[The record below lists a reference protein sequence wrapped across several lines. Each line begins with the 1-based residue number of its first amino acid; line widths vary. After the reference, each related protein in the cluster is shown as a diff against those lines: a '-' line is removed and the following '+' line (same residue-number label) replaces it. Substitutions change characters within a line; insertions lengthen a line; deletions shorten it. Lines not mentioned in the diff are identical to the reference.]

1 MMASLWQLLVSFGQ
15 IGLFALG
22 GGHSML
28 KLIEDEVVHQRGW
41 MALDEFAALVGSSFL
56 FPGLTAVKVAGLV
69 GLKVAGVPGLCIGIL
84 GITLPGIVLA
94 AIFYSVIIAHKEN
107 PMVKKLLLL
116 MQYGAVALLGAALF
130 SLAKPLAKGFSV
142 QAAVLAAAL
151 FVGVA
156 AFEFSPFIGIVL
168 FLAAGMLVL

>member
-1 MMASLWQLLVSFGQ
+1 MTALWQLLASFGQ

-41 MALDEFAALVGSSFL
+41 MALDEFSALVGSSFL

-69 GLKVAGVPGLCIGIL
+69 GLKVGGVPGLLVSIL
-84 GITLPGIVLA
+84 GVTAPGMVLA
-94 AIFYSVIIAHKEN
+94 ALFYTVLMAHKEH
-107 PMVKKLLLL
+107 PVVKKLLTL
-116 MQYGAVALLGAALF
+116 MQYGAVALLAAALF
-130 SLAKPLAKGFSV
+130 SLAKPLAREFSL
-142 QAAVLAAAL
+142 QAAVLAGVL

-156 AFEFSPFIGIVL
+156 VFEFSPFIGLLLFVL
-168 FLAAGMLVL
+168 AGLILI

>member
-1 MMASLWQLLVSFGQ
+1 MMVLWQLLASFGQ
-15 IGLFALG
+15 IGLFSLG

-41 MALDEFAALVGSSFL
+41 LTLEEFATLVGTTFL

-69 GLKVAGVPGLCIGIL
+69 GLKVAGIPGLAVSIMGVI
-84 GITLPGIVLA
+84 LPGLVLA
-94 AIFYSVIIAHKEN
+94 GAFYALVTAHKEH
-107 PMVKKLLLL
+107 PIVKKLVVL

-130 SLAKPLAKGFSV
+130 SLAKPLARDFSL
-142 QAAVLAAAL
+142 QASMLAGIL

-156 AFEFSPFIGIVL
+156 LFGWSPFVGLAV
-168 FLAAGMLVL
+168 FVAAGLLML

>member
-41 MALDEFAALVGSSFL
+41 LTLEEFTTLVGSTFL
-56 FPGLTAVKVAGLV
+56 FPGLTAVKLSGLI
-69 GLKVAGVPGLCIGIL
+69 GLKVAGVPGLLVSVVGV
-84 GITLPGIVLA
+84 TLPGLVLA
-94 AIFYSVIIAHKEN
+94 AVFYSVLMAHKEH
-107 PMVKKLLLL
+107 PAVRKLLVL
-116 MQYGAVALLGAALF
+116 MQYGAVALLAAALF
-130 SLAKPLAKGFSV
+130 SLAKPLARDFSV
-142 QAAVLAAAL
+142 QAALLALLL

-156 AFEFSPFIGIVL
+156 VFEFSPFAGIVL
-168 FLAAGMLVL
+168 FIAAGYFLV

>member
-1 MMASLWQLLVSFGQ
+1 MTLLLQLLASFGQ

-41 MALDEFAALVGSSFL
+41 MQLEEFSALVGSSFL

-69 GLKVAGVPGLCIGIL
+69 GLKVGGVPGLLVSIL
-84 GITLPGIVLA
+84 GITAPGMILA
-94 AIFYSVIIAHKEN
+94 ALFYTVLMAHKEH
-107 PMVKKLLLL
+107 PIVKKLLVL
-116 MQYGAVALLGAALF
+116 MQYGAVALLAAALF
-130 SLAKPLAKGFSV
+130 SLAKPLVREFSL
-142 QAAVLAAAL
+142 QAAVLAGVL

-156 AFEFSPFIGIVL
+156 VFEFSPFIGLLVFVAL
-168 FLAAGMLVL
+168 GLMLL

>member
-1 MMASLWQLLVSFGQ
+1 MTTLWQLLVSFGQ

-28 KLIEDEVVHQRGW
+28 KLIEDEIVHQRGW
-41 MALDEFAALVGSSFL
+41 LSLEEFSTLVGTTFI

-69 GLKVAGVPGLCIGIL
+69 GLKVGGVPGLCVSVL
-84 GITLPGIVLA
+84 GVTIPGLLLA
-94 AIFYSVIIAHKEN
+94 AVFYSLIMAYKEH
-107 PMVKKLLLL
+107 PIVKKLLVL

-130 SLAKPLAKGFSV
+130 SLAKPLAREFSL
-142 QAAVLAAAL
+142 QASILAGVL

-156 AFEFSPFIGIVL
+156 VFKFSPFVGLVVFVMAGL
-168 FLAAGMLVL
+168 FLL

>member
-1 MMASLWQLLVSFGQ
+1 MTALWQLLVSFGQ

-41 MALDEFAALVGSSFL
+41 LSLEEFSALVGSSFL

-69 GLKVAGVPGLCIGIL
+69 GLKVAGIPGLMVGV
-84 GITLPGIVLA
+84 TGIVLPGLLLA
-94 AIFYSVIIAHKEN
+94 ALFYTLIMAHKEH
-107 PMVKKLLLL
+107 PMVKKLLIL
-116 MQYGAVALLGAALF
+116 MQYGAVALLAAALF
-130 SLAKPLAKGFSV
+130 SLAKPLAREFSL
-142 QAAVLAAAL
+142 QAGILAAIL

-156 AFEFSPFIGIVL
+156 VFEWSPFVGLVVFVMAGL
-168 FLAAGMLVL
+168 FLL